1 MFYLL
6 HTAEADALF
15 AGEVIQRF
23 TTRSAAMQRAVDLMS
38 IGGCTTR
45 RLSAHNLR
53 VIESS
58 QRWTPGHRALWS
70 PGADQTLRREDDYP
84 E

>member
-6 HTAEADALF
+6 HTVEADALF

-23 TTRSAAMQRAVDLMS
+23 ETRKQAMQRAVDLMS
-38 IGGCTTR
+38 IGGCHSR
-45 RLSAHNLR
+45 KLSAHNLR
-53 VIESS
+53 IFESS
-58 QRWTPGHRALWS
+58 QRWTPGHRVLWP
-70 PGADQTLRREDDYP
+70 PGADQTLRREDDYA